1 MKEEMGDG
9 SAGGGGGGGSGGGG
23 LELKQ
28 QLAQNEKL
36 RQTLVN
42 MRDLMAHEKNV
53 AMKMTKDLE
62 EKTAENAKLA
72 KQNSTLTTQNE
83 ELEGTISELQ
93 EQVIGNVLLSK
104 KHWFLNA
111 YHARLTL
118 PSVRRRWWRT

>member
-9 SAGGGGGGGSGGGG
+9 SGGGGGGGGSGGGG

-72 KQNSTLTTQNE
+72 KQNSALTTQNE

-93 EQVIGNVLLSK
+93 EQVRVGNIFYRVT
-104 KHWFLNA
+104 HQ
-111 YHARLTL
+111 
-118 PSVRRRWWRT
+118 VG

>member
-1 MKEEMGDG
+1 MDDG
-9 SAGGGGGGGSGGGG
+9 SGGGGGGGGGSGGG

-62 EKTAENAKLA
+62 EKTAENAELVKH
-72 KQNSTLTTQNE
+72 NSRLTTQNE

-93 EQVIGNVLLSK
+93 EQVRDKV
-104 KHWFLNA
+104 
-111 YHARLTL
+111 Y
-118 PSVRRRWWRT
+118 

>member
-9 SAGGGGGGGSGGGG
+9 SGGGGGGGSGGG

-62 EKTAENAKLA
+62 EKTAENAELVKH
-72 KQNSTLTTQNE
+72 NSRLTTQNE

-93 EQVIGNVLLSK
+93 EQVRDKV
-104 KHWFLNA
+104 
-111 YHARLTL
+111 Y
-118 PSVRRRWWRT
+118 